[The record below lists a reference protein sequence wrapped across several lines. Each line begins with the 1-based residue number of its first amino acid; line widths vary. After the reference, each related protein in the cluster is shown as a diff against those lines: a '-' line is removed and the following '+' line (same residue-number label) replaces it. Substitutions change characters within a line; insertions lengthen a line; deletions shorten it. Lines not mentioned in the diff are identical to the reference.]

1 MIFFRLFITIIIISM
16 CTISSSDESGII
28 GELKED
34 GLAVVYKFVNELPAE
49 EIREK
54 YSWLTVVSWK
64 YDGSQRNGMPS
75 GDENS
80 QMLTLEHE
88 LERMEE
94 GEFCRHVYSR
104 TGNNLKELVYYIQDR
119 THFIDEFN
127 DAMSKHSRYPIEINF
142 YEEQDME

>member
-1 MIFFRLFITIIIISM
+1 M

>member
-1 MIFFRLFITIIIISM
+1 M
-16 CTISSSDESGII
+16 CTASNSNESGII
-28 GELKED
+28 GELKEN
-34 GLAVVYKFVNELPAE
+34 GLAVVYKFVNELPTE

-64 YDGSQRNGMPS
+64 YDGSHQNGMPS
-75 GDENS
+75 VDENS
-80 QMLTLEHE
+80 KMLTLEHE

-94 GEFCRHVYSR
+94 GELCRHVYSR

-119 THFIDEFN
+119 AQFIDEFN

-142 YEEQDME
+142 YEDKTWSDFQKILNTFRPAE